1 MGEQADGIFISFE
14 FTAEQEKNYEEVK
27 RNIIFERAKFN
38 SRSQRAKE
46 SVDSFITDLYGLARY
61 CNFGALKEELI
72 RDRIVVGLQNR
83 ELSEKLQLDP
93 NLALEN
99 ATNLARQR
107 ETVKQ
112 QQNILDGG
120 FKSTPAYVDGIAK
133 GKSGRETKET
143 SKRNRKTSLKRNLP
157 TAPKRKILIKS
168 AKGALENCTRRKR
181 VLHAS
186 PSVTSVQKSVT
197 GRRLVKVQNQEKY
210 LKLPKRKNFLSKRNR
225 GR

>member
-1 MGEQADGIFISFE
+1 MGEQADDIFISFE

-27 RNIIFERAKFN
+27 EKFENYFIVKRNIIFERAKFN
-38 SRSQRAKE
+38 SRSQRAGE

-72 RDRIVVGLQNR
+72 RDRIVVGLQNC

-93 NLALEN
+93 NLTLEK

-120 FKSTPAYVDGIAK
+120 FKSTPAHVDGIAK
-133 GKSGRETKET
+133 GKSRRNKGSFKEKSQDK
-143 SKRNRKTSLKRNLP
+143 SKEKPSDSSQDK
-157 TAPKRKILIKS
+157 KS
-168 AKGALENCTRRKR
+168 
-181 VLHAS
+181 
-186 PSVTSVQKSVT
+186 
-197 GRRLVKVQNQEKY
+197 
-210 LKLPKRKNFLSKRNR
+210 
-225 GR
+225 

>member
-1 MGEQADGIFISFE
+1 MGEQADDIFISFE

-27 RNIIFERAKFN
+27 EKFENYFIVKRNIIFERAKFN
-38 SRSQRAKE
+38 SRSQRAGE

-93 NLALEN
+93 NLTLEK

-120 FKSTPAYVDGIAK
+120 FKSTPAHVDGIAK
-133 GKSGRETKET
+133 GKSRRNKGSFKET
-143 SKRNRKTSLKRNLP
+143 SQDKSKEKPSDSSQE
-157 TAPKRKILIKS
+157 KILIKS
-168 AKGALENCTRRKR
+168 VKGGLENCTRRKR
-181 VLHAS
+181 VLC
-186 PSVTSVQKSVT
+186 PVTSVQKSAI

-210 LKLPKRKNFLSKRNR
+210 LKLLKRKNLSF
-225 GR
+225 